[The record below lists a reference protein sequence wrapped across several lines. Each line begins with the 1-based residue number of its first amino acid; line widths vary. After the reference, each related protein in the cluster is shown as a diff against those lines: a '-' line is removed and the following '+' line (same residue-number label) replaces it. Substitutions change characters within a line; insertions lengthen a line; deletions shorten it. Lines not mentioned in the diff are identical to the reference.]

1 MTRIGET
8 VSVPIGST
16 LTRCGMSEPVRKT
29 ACSSTFWLCSDVCLT
44 FGSASTVSANKL
56 AAMRVVTLE
65 DIRALT
71 LETTPLRALCA
82 NYRKREEGSLSQNQ
96 EGQWLVPLPFYRPNQ
111 GLVLKISS

>member
-29 ACSSTFWLCSDVCLT
+29 ACSSTFWLRLERSLT

-56 AAMRVVTLE
+56 AAMRIVTLE
-65 DIRALT
+65 DISALT
-71 LETTPLRALCA
+71 LETSPLRALCA
-82 NYRKREEGSLSQNQ
+82 NYRKREEGSLSKTKK
-96 EGQWLVPLPFYRPNQ
+96 GSGSCHCPFTDQ
-111 GLVLKISS
+111 TKV